1 MPIDI
6 INKVDHTPLVELSV
20 TPTDETFLD
29 MSQLN
34 VFVFD
39 VTSAYI
45 QNSNFAIVIHA
56 CIL

>member
-1 MPIDI
+1 MPIDVM
-6 INKVDHTPLVELSV
+6 NKIDHTPLVELSV

-29 MSQLN
+29 MSRLD

-45 QNSNFAIVIHA
+45 
-56 CIL
+56 